1 MTHLKQKQDGSDALL
16 PQKML
21 VAFASRTGSTAG
33 VAEAVGEILTQNG
46 ASVDVLPMQ
55 EVKAIAPYGAIVA
68 GSAIQNRQW
77 LPEAMQFVQRHRA
90 ELEERPFAT
99 FTVCMTLPMRDG
111 EKYRPQVAE
120 WMAPVRR
127 LVRPLSEGFFA
138 GALDISKI
146 PSFADRLKFRLSVLF
161 GVWSE
166 GDHRDWNAIHAWAN
180 ALSARLLPPG

>member
-1 MTHLKQKQDGSDALL
+1 
-16 PQKML
+16 
-21 VAFASRTGSTAG
+21 
-33 VAEAVGEILTQNG
+33 
-46 ASVDVLPMQ
+46 
-55 EVKAIAPYGAIVA
+55 
-68 GSAIQNRQW
+68 
-77 LPEAMQFVQRHRA
+77 MQFVQRHRA

>member
-68 GSAIQNRQW
+68 GAAPFKTGSGCRRQCSSYKDTG
-77 LPEAMQFVQRHRA
+77 L
-90 ELEERPFAT
+90 
-99 FTVCMTLPMRDG
+99 
-111 EKYRPQVAE
+111 
-120 WMAPVRR
+120 
-127 LVRPLSEGFFA
+127 
-138 GALDISKI
+138 
-146 PSFADRLKFRLSVLF
+146 
-161 GVWSE
+161 
-166 GDHRDWNAIHAWAN
+166 N
-180 ALSARLLPPG
+180 